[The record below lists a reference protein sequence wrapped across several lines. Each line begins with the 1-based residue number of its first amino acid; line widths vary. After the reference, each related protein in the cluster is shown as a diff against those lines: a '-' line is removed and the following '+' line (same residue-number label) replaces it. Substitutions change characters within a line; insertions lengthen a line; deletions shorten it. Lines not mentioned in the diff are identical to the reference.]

1 MSHRLFVFTLFF
13 LIIAGCT
20 IEEKLPYN
28 AVVLE
33 QVIYVDEVQNGT
45 PQTVQMPNGK
55 AVTYKMPEKLTDG
68 QLIKIRDIK
77 GEPPYYIR
85 VKLREREKSGA
96 K

>member
-1 MSHRLFVFTLFF
+1 MSHKLFLFLPFF
-13 LIIAGCT
+13 LFLAGFT

-85 VKLREREKSGA
+85 IKLREREKSGA

>member
-68 QLIKIRDIK
+68 QLIKIRDIQ

-85 VKLREREKSGA
+85 IKLRERDKSGA